1 MFSLFAS
8 NRFAARLG
16 RMVVSGSLL
25 LVMTIG
31 LVGLP
36 LTAPAPPKEGRFP
49 CEQCPCGCATAAACW
64 DKCCCHTD
72 AEKLH
77 WAAENGVT
85 PPEFLVARFAAST
98 GIASCSISQPKEKS
112 CCSRCS
118 KAAAADPTTEVAES
132 TPLRLVQIES
142 LAKCRGINL
151 VWTLLSCM
159 NVVTANSMLDLPEPP
174 LLFVIPLVDWRAD
187 SFITSPEPPIP

>member
-1 MFSLFAS
+1 MISLFVS

-36 LTAPAPPKEGRFP
+36 LTAPTPVKEGRFP
-49 CEQCPCGCATAAACW
+49 CEHCPCGCTSAAACW
-64 DKCCCHTD
+64 DNCCCHTD
-72 AEKLH
+72 AEKLR
-77 WAAENGVT
+77 WAAENGVV
-85 PPEFLVARFAAST
+85 PPDFLVARFAASS
-98 GIASCSISQPKEKS
+98 GVAASSISQPEEKS
-112 CCSRCS
+112 CCSRCQ
-118 KAAAADPTTEVAES
+118 KAATVDPATKVAES

-142 LAKCRGINL
+142 LAKCRGIKL

-159 NVVTANSMLDLPEPP
+159 NVVAANSVLDLPEPP
-174 LLFVIPLVDWRAD
+174 LLFIFPLIDCRAG
-187 SFITSPEPPIP
+187 SFVTSPEPPIP